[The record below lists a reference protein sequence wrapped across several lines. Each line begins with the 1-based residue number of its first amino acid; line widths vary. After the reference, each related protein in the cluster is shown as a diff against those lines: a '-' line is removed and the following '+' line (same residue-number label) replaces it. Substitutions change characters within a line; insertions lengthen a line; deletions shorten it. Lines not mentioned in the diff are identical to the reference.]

1 MSATLQDIQD
11 AVAAELLRDYGGNG
25 SVGEELKDLL
35 VLGLTEESGE
45 VAGLRKR
52 NLRNNYRDRGRGGR
66 EEYVDE
72 LGDVLWYLAACCAAF
87 GTNLNEVWKTNR
99 KKLEERYGSTR

>member
-1 MSATLQDIQD
+1 MTTTLKNIQD
-11 AVAAELLRDYGGNG
+11 AVTAELFRDYGGNG
-25 SVGEELKDLL
+25 SAGEELKDLL

-52 NLRNNYRDRGRGGR
+52 NLRNNYRDQGRGGR

-72 LGDVLWYLAACCAAF
+72 LGDVLWYLVACCAVF
-87 GTNLNEVWKTNR
+87 GTDLDEVWTTNR
-99 KKLEERYGSTR
+99 KKLEERYGST

>member
-1 MSATLQDIQD
+1 MPTTLKDMQD
-11 AVAAELLRDYGGNG
+11 AVTAELRRDYDGDVTA
-25 SVGEELKDLL
+25 SEELKDLL

-52 NLRNNYRDRGRGGR
+52 NLRNNYRDQGRGGR

-87 GTNLNEVWKTNR
+87 GTNLDEIWAVNR
-99 KKLEERYGSTR
+99 KKLEERYGST